1 LEMLRTRN
9 CQLSTKAIARFAP
22 CCAVALISVLAL
34 TQTPP
39 AYSIEVS
46 AAGTSNVNNC
56 NASNSDF
63 GADLK
68 RLSDAIEEP
77 ADIPPEFLQKYFA
90 GCTIEKIQEFLAKNG
105 FATGESAPAF
115 GERETGITRTVLA
128 ERMMQDLGQLVSLNC
143 RIILQTKSSNALDVH
158 GFFYLDGP

>member
-1 LEMLRTRN
+1 MRTDN
-9 CQLSTKAIARFAP
+9 YQLSARGITRLAP
-22 CCAVALISVLAL
+22 HCVGALIAILAL

-39 AYSIEVS
+39 AYSIELS
-46 AAGTSNVNNC
+46 APGASNVDNC
-56 NASNSDF
+56 NPSNSDF

-68 RLSDAIEEP
+68 RLSDTLEEP

-105 FATGESAPAF
+105 FTTGDSAAAF
-115 GERETGITRTVLA
+115 GDREAGITRTVIA
-128 ERMMQDLGQLVSLNC
+128 ARMMQDLGQLVSSHC

>member
-1 LEMLRTRN
+1 MLRTRN
-9 CQLSTKAIARFAP
+9 CQLPTKAIARLAP
-22 CCAVALISVLAL
+22 YCAAALISVLAL
-34 TQTPP
+34 TQTLPV
-39 AYSIEVS
+39 YSTEVP

-68 RLSDAIEEP
+68 RLSDTLEEP

-105 FATGESAPAF
+105 FTTGDSAPAF
-115 GERETGITRTVLA
+115 GDREAGITRTVIA
-128 ERMMQDLGQLVSLNC
+128 ARMMQDLGQLVSSHC